1 MIKLSKHTADEIGK
15 RRILLR
21 YIEAT
26 LVFPDRVVPGS
37 DRPGPEAFVQ
47 NYPRIRESG
56 AARGLP
62 PRRRRCF
69 RGDGA
74 LGQRSKAVIRTSYDP
89 EADVLYVAFGPP
101 DVTSDTSEEVA
112 PGVFVE
118 FDPNGNPIGIEII
131 SVRRRGGKMAPVQAA
146 AK

>member
-1 MIKLSKHTADEIGK
+1 
-15 RRILLR
+15 
-21 YIEAT
+21 
-26 LVFPDRVVPGS
+26 
-37 DRPGPEAFVQ
+37 
-47 NYPRIRESG
+47 
-56 AARGLP
+56 
-62 PRRRRCF
+62 
-69 RGDGA
+69 
-74 LGQRSKAVIRTSYDP
+74 VIRTSYDP